1 MARGFARAQ
10 AGRVLIAAAAVL
22 ALAVASLEHPG
33 RSRAAS
39 EATRSSH
46 IAVIPGLSPAAYP
59 GTRGV
64 PPLPVNDPELA
75 AYHFGELPANQ
86 VTAAALSSYDT
97 VFLYGIRWGDIP
109 ASGQAAINAFA
120 ITHKVVIW
128 DADDTG
134 AQAYSTFVHPF
145 STLSSGEH
153 GSHGASVVTYPA
165 ITNPL
170 ASDDSSNPAYL
181 DPNQMV
187 TDQHMIAHMNAMLT
201 TTHGWVPALGAANKE
216 ISDGGWAV
224 AWTYGSIGNGTGFV
238 AYSGI
243 DSDSLIADT
252 NPNYALKE
260 LALDL
265 AAPFRQTPAACAP
278 NCKLPTDGGG
288 GQTYAACNFAKP
300 VPTHWV
306 RGRVPIL
313 VRTSFASGITAQVIT
328 RTGRVVASGREANGN
343 LVWLKVQTKRL
354 ISNRISQLQ
363 AVVFVKG
370 QRACAKGFRLK
381 VDNIP
386 PKIVTLSTTST
397 ARAHVLTLRLS
408 EHVRLQL
415 IGRHLHRSLRVP
427 GLRLVHVNLPA
438 SVKKVRLIARDRA
451 GNTIGRRLR
460 W

>member
-1 MARGFARAQ
+1 
-10 AGRVLIAAAAVL
+10 LIAAAAAL
-22 ALAVASLEHPG
+22 ALAVVSLGHPG
-33 RSRAAS
+33 RSGAS
-39 EATRSSH
+39 SVATRSSH
-46 IAVIPGLSPAAYP
+46 IAVIPGFSPAPYP
-59 GTRGV
+59 GTKGV
-64 PPLPVNDPELA
+64 PPLPVNAPELA
-75 AYHFGELPANQ
+75 SYHFGELPANQ

-97 VFLYGIRWGDIP
+97 
-109 ASGQAAINAFA
+109 
-120 ITHKVVIW
+120 
-128 DADDTG
+128 G
-134 AQAYSTFVHPF
+134 AQAYSSFVHPF

-153 GSHGASVVTYPA
+153 GSHGASVVTYSS

-170 ASDDSSNPAYL
+170 ASDNPTSASYL

-201 TTHGWVPALGAANKE
+201 TTHGWVPALGAANKA
-216 ISDGGWAV
+216 IPDGGWAV

-243 DSDSLIADT
+243 DADSLIADT

-278 NCKLPTDGGG
+278 NCKLPTDNGG

-300 VPTHWV
+300 VPTNWV
-306 RGRVPIL
+306 RGRVPVL

-328 RTGRVVASGREANGN
+328 RTGRVVASGREVSGN
-343 LVWLKVQTKRL
+343 LVWLRVQTKKL
-354 ISNRISQLQ
+354 TSNRISQLQ

-370 QRACAKGFRLK
+370 QRACAKSFRLK

-386 PKIVTLSTTST
+386 PRILTLSTAST
-397 ARAHVLTLRLS
+397 ARAHQLSVRVNERGTLS
-408 EHVRLQL
+408 VV
-415 IGRHLHRSLRVP
+415 GRHGALLLHLPSGHLHRGPLRIGAYRV
-427 GLRLVHVNLPA
+427 VHVSLSAKVKSANLI
-438 SVKKVRLIARDRA
+438 VRDRA
-451 GNTIGRRLR
+451 GNTARRRLK